1 MPFLLVSICDSS
13 SHVTIS
19 HFRQRITIPD
29 HVLLLYTSSKHIN
42 AICPRIKVL
51 CRIFPQISSAYS
63 HVPILLMSYLSK
75 TIGKSSQWCGTKMA
89 LPCTFPVG
97 SNQRSVPSSHS
108 SNVTISATL
117 PCQLQ
122 VCWKALAFLVG
133 KCHRMWISHLPDR
146 HLIISATLSATK
158 KKVKDSFVA
167 PSQENWIFESSDKSS
182 PGQGPKVSVLLRDQ
196 WKRSLHSY
204 FTKFYVLWGIPA
216 TSEGYN
222 VLQPTKGHPKTVE
235 RYLAEIA
242 SSTLEWP
249 PWGLGSLR
257 WFITNEIV
265 VIT

>member
-1 MPFLLVSICDSS
+1 MTRQKTQLQTPPPFLQEPRALGSLRFLSLGEGKQQMPFLLVSICDSS

-29 HVLLLYTSSKHIN
+29 YVLLLYTSSKHIN

-122 VCWKALAFLVG
+122 VC
-133 KCHRMWISHLPDR
+133 
-146 HLIISATLSATK
+146 
-158 KKVKDSFVA
+158 
-167 PSQENWIFESSDKSS
+167 
-182 PGQGPKVSVLLRDQ
+182 
-196 WKRSLHSY
+196 
-204 FTKFYVLWGIPA
+204 
-216 TSEGYN
+216 
-222 VLQPTKGHPKTVE
+222 
-235 RYLAEIA
+235 
-242 SSTLEWP
+242 
-249 PWGLGSLR
+249 
-257 WFITNEIV
+257 
-265 VIT
+265 